1 MRAVPESIVLLHGFT
16 QTGASWDPVRS
27 RLGERYRVLAPDLPG
42 HGPDGSSAPVDLDAA
57 VASVLAVAPARFVL
71 GGYSMGGRVALHA
84 ALAAPG
90 RVARLVLVG
99 TTAGIEDSGA
109 RAERRAADEG
119 LAERIEGMAIEAFAT
134 EWAATPVL
142 AGQPP
147 GVLAAAHAD
156 RLRSRPAGLAAAL
169 RGLGQGA
176 CPPVWDRLAE
186 LELPVVLV
194 VGERDERYRAIAA
207 RLEAALPAAVT
218 LTVPGAGHAVHLEA
232 PGTVAAVL
240 GS

>member
-42 HGPDGSSAPVDLDAA
+42 HGPDGTAAPVDLNAT
-57 VASVLAVAPARFVL
+57 VASVLGGAPARFVL

-90 RVARLVLVG
+90 RVERLVLVG
-99 TTAGIEDSGA
+99 ATAGIEDAGA
-109 RAERRAADEG
+109 RAERQAADEG
-119 LAERIEGMAIEAFAT
+119 LAERIEGMAIEAFAA
-134 EWAATPVL
+134 EWARTPVL

-147 GVLAAAHAD
+147 DVLAAAQAD

-176 CPPVWDRLAE
+176 CPPVWHRLGK

-207 RLEAALPAAVT
+207 RLESALPDAVT
-218 LTVPGAGHAVHLEA
+218 VTVPGAGHAVHLEA
-232 PGTVAAVL
+232 PAAVAAVL
-240 GS
+240 AS